1 MRVRVAKTPRR
12 AQVRAHLDV
21 VDLFVGD
28 RLHQSADRANGQAT
42 HGTPGV
48 PQRFADL
55 EGGAIARPLRLS
67 TSPARAHL
75 AYCRAL
81 VHNPVRVTAAGSAAP
96 HKMTARSEL

>member
-12 AQVRAHLDV
+12 TQVRAYLDV
-21 VDLFVGD
+21 VDLLVGD

-42 HGTPGV
+42 YGTPGV

-55 EGGAIARPLRLS
+55 EGSAIARPLRFATPPS
-67 TSPARAHL
+67 THP

-81 VHNPVRVTAAGSAAP
+81 SSITCPSPPPAPLVFDRVH
-96 HKMTARSEL
+96 